1 MSSNDNNKQTIVLLA
16 AGMVKTINKEE
27 FIQVSN
33 KAGELA
39 RLLQASVSGEKAI
52 NVLCAQTGIM
62 KPGISETYAT
72 DCAETRNKINSF
84 IHVMLKRA
92 DSAEGILARHV
103 FISREHAKDSSLH
116 NLVSLLYTFHAYLE
130 LTLAVA
136 TETQHVKV
144 GVNE

>member
-62 KPGISETYAT
+62 RWCVPSH
-72 DCAETRNKINSF
+72 S
-84 IHVMLKRA
+84 
-92 DSAEGILARHV
+92 
-103 FISREHAKDSSLH
+103 
-116 NLVSLLYTFHAYLE
+116 
-130 LTLAVA
+130 
-136 TETQHVKV
+136 
-144 GVNE
+144 